1 MKRDKRIG
9 KLLGLCFLLTLFA
22 VGCGKSE
29 QAEAPLQQGSET
41 AYSRAE
47 WVQDLGNEFGYQICE
62 SETPLF
68 TDVSAEQEYY
78 TQVQACAEWGVITE
92 QGAFEP
98 EKAATWEYA
107 LNSAVR
113 AIGTERLQRA
123 GYEPDENA
131 LADFFLNHIA
141 AAEIADLSE
150 EITRAEA
157 LQVLSAASDFENN
170 LHYEQIHEF
179 VYQEGVQEVSE
190 KDILL
195 RGDGE
200 SAYIVGDMVFSEG
213 NVLLYT
219 NSETMDQIAVKVSSV
234 EDNLLW
240 YTEASIDE
248 VYESILMQGSY
259 EPEIITASVFSE
271 ETEVLTASADS
282 EKTGAVLLSTA
293 LYDAS
298 AQGRVDHLLQRSKA
312 GESYLDTACKVTPD
326 ISSKKAGF
334 SVVGDTWK
342 MEVGINNITAEAD
355 IEYSWFKLK
364 NASVSVNFDTYIHG
378 EMAGSAATSIPL
390 GSLTLS
396 IYGTVKVEVDLILN
410 LGADGSATLDY
421 TSHMVAGATYE
432 NGKGIRSRIENQN
445 AALDM
450 HAEMTLTAEPTVRV
464 TLLLIRQEI
473 LNARVTSGIV
483 CIVNQ
488 DVDILGNQPAC
499 TDLFIYVP
507 LRWAINE
514 DSCLATFLFGDKV
527 RSSGVVWD
535 ATHSAFE
542 WRWHYEDGVKVD
554 ACTRGEEEEIKAE
567 PVDENNVPFDEYK
580 EFEFEELDFATIKL
594 ECYNLFL
601 EKDETLKIGFREI
614 PGGQEK
620 NTLIYE
626 VVDNQGICCPN
637 GDGTVTGL
645 KPGAANI
652 KISTPDGRYNAYITV
667 IVQDDY
673 SLSTEFDPL

>member
-1 MKRDKRIG
+1 MKRNKRFR
-9 KLLGLCFLLTLFA
+9 KLLGLSILLGLFA
-22 VGCGKSE
+22 VGCGKSD
-29 QAEAPLQQGSET
+29 QATAPVPQNSDA
-41 AYSRAE
+41 AYSKAE
-47 WVQDLGNEFGYQICE
+47 WIQDLGNEFGYQTYE
-62 SETPLF
+62 NETPFF
-68 TDVSAEQEYY
+68 TDVSVQQEYFA
-78 TQVQACAEWGVITE
+78 QVQACAEWGVITE

-98 EKAATWEYA
+98 KEATTWDYA

-113 AIGTERLQRA
+113 AIGTDRLRRA

-141 AAEIADLSE
+141 AVEIADLGE
-150 EITRAEA
+150 KITREEA
-157 LQVLSAASDFENN
+157 AQVLNVTSDFESS
-170 LHYEQIHEF
+170 LQFEQIHEF
-179 VYQEGVQEVSE
+179 TYQEGVQEVSE

-200 SAYIVGDMVFSEG
+200 SAYIVGDKAFAEG

-219 NSETMDQIAVKVSSV
+219 NSENKEQVAIKVSSI

-240 YTEASIDE
+240 YTEATIDE
-248 VYESILMQGSY
+248 VYESVLLQGTY

-271 ETEVLTASADS
+271 EAEILTASADS
-282 EKTGAVLLSTA
+282 ERPGAVLLSSA

-298 AQGRVDHLLQRSKA
+298 AQGRVDHLLQRSRA
-312 GESYLDTACKVTPD
+312 GESYLGTACKVTPD
-326 ISSKKAGF
+326 IGSDRAGF

-342 MEVGINNITAEAD
+342 IEVGIKNITAEAD

-364 NASVSVNFDTYIHG
+364 SASASVNFDTYIHG
-378 EMAGSAATSIPL
+378 DMAGSTATSIPL

-396 IYGTVKVEVDLILN
+396 IYGTVKIEVDLVLN

-432 NGKGIRSRIENQN
+432 KGKGIRSMIENRN

-473 LNARVTSGIV
+473 LNAKVTSGVV

-488 DVDILGNQPAC
+488 DVDILGDQPAC

-527 RSSGVVWD
+527 KASGVVWD
-535 ATHSAFE
+535 ASHSAFE
-542 WRWHYEDGVKVD
+542 WRWHYEDGEKVD
-554 ACTRGEEEEIKAE
+554 ACTRGAEEEIKAE
-567 PVDENNVPFDEYK
+567 PLDENNVPFDEYK

-594 ECYNLFL
+594 ESYNLFL

-645 KPGAANI
+645 EPGAANI

-667 IVQDDY
+667 VVQDDY
-673 SLSTEFDPL
+673 GLSTEFDPL